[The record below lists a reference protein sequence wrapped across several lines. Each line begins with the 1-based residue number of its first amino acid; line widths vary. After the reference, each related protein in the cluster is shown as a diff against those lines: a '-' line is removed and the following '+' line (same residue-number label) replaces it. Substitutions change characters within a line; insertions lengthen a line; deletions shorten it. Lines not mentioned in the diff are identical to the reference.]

1 MKWDDYGE
9 FIKVEDYFQHQIE
22 FPSEIKQVDK
32 RENLSSNNES
42 SNLASNIESLKL
54 LHFDLLKTPLLVTET
69 EAIVKW
75 F

>member
-42 SNLASNIESLKL
+42 SNLTSNIESLKL
-54 LHFDLLKTPLLVTET
+54 LYFDLSKTSLLVTEAK
-69 EAIVKW
+69 AIVKW